1 MTIGE
6 DLAPICSSASGRH
19 DLRNAAACM
28 TASSA
33 NWQRK
38 TKQNFG
44 EKAVSLGAPSA
55 GAYSNSSFPG
65 GEPLRE
71 IATRSGTC
79 VPPAG
84 TGLGCKKVNFSSRSA
99 RRGRRNGNPKKP
111 GRLLEPGLGE
121 KVLTPTAYTPTVV
134 VTRRACLR
142 HCFTRA
148 LPDRC

>member
-1 MTIGE
+1 MVPTLATKLASAKHACNPKPKRQPKVTIGE
-6 DLAPICSSASGRH
+6 DLAPICSPASGRH

-33 NWQRK
+33 RWQRK

-65 GEPLRE
+65 GEPPRE

-84 TGLGCKKVNFSSRSA
+84 TGLGCNA
-99 RRGRRNGNPKKP
+99 PLQRRRTPDGEQRFLTVETKGRR
-111 GRLLEPGLGE
+111 
-121 KVLTPTAYTPTVV
+121 TP
-134 VTRRACLR
+134 
-142 HCFTRA
+142 
-148 LPDRC
+148 